1 MSHLSR
7 FNNSLHNLVAD
18 LKKMGV
24 LTSDVVKLETFIEI
38 THVNA
43 RTIISNFQQNVLRDV
58 FVSNILSNNIDFFLN
73 YDPSEVIQN
82 NLTDSKDVNYA
93 ESLIGRVQEL
103 VIIMRKNNNYD
114 NINKTFDW
122 IKILCF
128 HAYSDIGIDAVQKF
142 KDLQKNNA
150 SSNM

>member
-58 FVSNILSNNIDFFLN
+58 FVSNILCNNVDFSIPTSLN
-73 YDPSEVIQN
+73 
-82 NLTDSKDVNYA
+82 
-93 ESLIGRVQEL
+93 
-103 VIIMRKNNNYD
+103 
-114 NINKTFDW
+114 
-122 IKILCF
+122 KIC
-128 HAYSDIGIDAVQKF
+128 
-142 KDLQKNNA
+142 
-150 SSNM
+150 